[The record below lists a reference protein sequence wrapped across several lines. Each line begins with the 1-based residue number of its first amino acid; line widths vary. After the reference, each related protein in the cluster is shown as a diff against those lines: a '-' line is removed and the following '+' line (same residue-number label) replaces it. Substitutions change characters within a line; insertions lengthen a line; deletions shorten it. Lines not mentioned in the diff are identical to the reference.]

1 MKSDRNDH
9 IQSGSGQV
17 GGGGGSL
24 TMIANIDKLGA
35 RADTPPL
42 FMSGASPHRAVIDGS
57 HPMSLRESHP
67 LATAALL
74 LLLVLGLTACSSSD
88 DGDSDTTA
96 PDNTPPTI
104 TSVSPANGATDVSA
118 FASVTVEFSEPMN
131 QTEVHVSGDN
141 VISGGFVSET
151 EMEIYHEPW
160 PGDATISITVDGM
173 MEDNSGNDLG
183 QDYTWTFTTE
193 TAIPSLVSTLPA
205 DGATGVALNAPI
217 RLEFTRPMDASSFLG
232 GATITASGGGA
243 VAFAA
248 TDAGGGSVLLTPN
261 AEMPVS
267 TEITVAVST
276 SVMSAD
282 GYTLAAPITFTFT
295 TGATADTTPPSLVD
309 ITPASGSTVAPG
321 PVTITFSF
329 DEAIDPNTFGPTE
342 LAAGLALLMGENGPE
357 GTWSPDGTEMSI
369 TLPSTLRPG
378 MALKAT
384 FSGYSDLAGNVNDTP
399 TEYELTVSGTPDPWP
414 MNDGERFWYVT
425 ESTETEPGGEPVIN
439 YFSDFVQM
447 EDQGGGRVRW
457 VYYQDEGFINDWG
470 YDAYLRTSS
479 AISQEGWY
487 DGGVTPAES
496 GTMSPPIELL
506 RLPVAAGSWSG
517 TTTVTIDGE
526 TVTGAYTVTVEGRED
541 VNAAIPGANEDLVWY
556 DCWRVRFQYTLT
568 AGATPVGAGDET
580 HWLAPGFGRVRIEST
595 ETDADGWT
603 LDEVKDLVNV
613 QF

>member
-1 MKSDRNDH
+1 MFH
-9 IQSGSGQV
+9 
-17 GGGGGSL
+17 
-24 TMIANIDKLGA
+24 
-35 RADTPPL
+35 
-42 FMSGASPHRAVIDGS
+42 
-57 HPMSLRESHP
+57 RESRP

-74 LLLVLGLTACSSSD
+74 LLLVLGLAACSSSD

-104 TSVSPANGATDVSA
+104 TSVQPADGATDVSA
-118 FASVTVEFSEPMN
+118 FATVTVEFSEPMN
-131 QTEVHVSGDN
+131 QTEVHVSGYN
-141 VISGGFVSET
+141 VISGWFVSET
-151 EMEIYHEPW
+151 RMEIFHDPW
-160 PGDATISITVDGM
+160 PGDEIISITVGGM

-183 QDYTWTFTTE
+183 QDYTWSFTTE
-193 TAIPSLVSTLPA
+193 TATPSLVSTLPA

-217 RLEFTRPMDASSFLG
+217 RLEFTRPMDAGTFPYA
-232 GATITASGGGA
+232 ATITPAGGDA
-243 VAFAA
+243 IAFAA
-248 TDAGGGSVLLTPN
+248 TDGGGGVVTLTPT
-261 AEMPVS
+261 AEMPAS
-267 TEITVAVST
+267 TVIAVAVST
-276 SVMSAD
+276 DAMSLD
-282 GYTLAAPITFTFT
+282 GHNLEDAIAFSFT
-295 TGATADTTPPSLVD
+295 TGTTADLTPPNLVD

-321 PVTITFSF
+321 PVTITFAF
-329 DEAIDPNTFGPTE
+329 DEAIDPDSFSPTE

-357 GTWSPDGTEMSI
+357 GTWSPDGAEMSI

-384 FSGYSDLAGNVNDTP
+384 FSGFSDLAGNVNDTA
-399 TEYELTVSGTPDPWP
+399 TEYELTVSGAPDPWP

-425 ESTETEPGGEPVIN
+425 ESTETEPGGDPVIN

-447 EDQGGGRVRW
+447 EDQGGGHVRW
-457 VYYQDEGFINDWG
+457 VYYQDEGFTSDWG
-470 YDAYLRTSS
+470 YDAYVRTSS
-479 AISQEGWY
+479 AIAQEGWY

-496 GTMSPPIELL
+496 GAMSPPVELL
-506 RLPVAAGSWSG
+506 RLPVAAGTWSG
-517 TTTVTIDGE
+517 STTLTIGGE